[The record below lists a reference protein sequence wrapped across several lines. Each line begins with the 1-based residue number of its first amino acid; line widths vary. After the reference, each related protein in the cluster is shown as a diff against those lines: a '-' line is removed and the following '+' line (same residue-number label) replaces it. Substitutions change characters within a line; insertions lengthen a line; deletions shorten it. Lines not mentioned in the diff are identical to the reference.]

1 MVGPALR
8 AKIYCG
14 LCVILSCILLLA
26 ILPNIAGSVVSSW
39 VDRILFGKWQK
50 STIYSVYQLY

>member
-14 LCVILSCILLLA
+14 LCVILGCILFLA
-26 ILPNIAGSVVSSW
+26 ILPNIAGAIVAGFVWKITSW
-39 VDRILFGKWQK
+39 NFIFN
-50 STIYSVYQLY
+50 